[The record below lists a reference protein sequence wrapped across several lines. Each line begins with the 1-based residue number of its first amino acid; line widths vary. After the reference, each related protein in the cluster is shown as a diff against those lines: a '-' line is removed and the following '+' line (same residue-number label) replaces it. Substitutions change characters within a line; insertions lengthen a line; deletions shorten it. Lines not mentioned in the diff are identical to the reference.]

1 MAGLLNFM
9 NNSKIS
15 TLLEVVTVK
24 ASNSSSASWR
34 TLHKHLT
41 VLNSVK
47 NYTEI
52 SDLVGDFEV
61 YLANKK
67 FKPSYH
73 TLLLKHFRSALRSI
87 GYANYTD
94 VKSLPSEKFNS
105 TDFFT
110 ELELT
115 ILFSLECE
123 DIQYSNLCK
132 IMAFTGLRAS
142 DAVGLTEANI
152 VDDTINYVCKK
163 TNRPESIQTD
173 QYVLDLIKEGNFG
186 KPKNYLTI
194 HRNWVAAAGINPDT
208 TTHVF
213 RHSYASNLIDTG
225 VGIDVIRDRL
235 GHASTFPTYIYSKT
249 LTDYISVATQID
261 SDIFLLGKLNIAHL
275 RDISRLMSLIDST
288 MVDKILAKYPCPIT
302 SIQDTKNLLIKR
314 TI

>member
-1 MAGLLNFM
+1 M
-9 NNSKIS
+9 NNFKIS
-15 TLLEVVTVK
+15 TLLEVVTAR

-47 NYTEI
+47 NHAEI
-52 SDLVGDFEV
+52 SDLVKDFEV
-61 YLANKK
+61 YLVNKN

-73 TLLLKHFRSALRSI
+73 TLLLKHFRCALKSI
-87 GYANYTD
+87 GYANYAD
-94 VKSLPSEKFNS
+94 VKSLPVGKFNG

-115 ILFSLECE
+115 ILFSLECR

-152 VDDTINYVCKK
+152 VDDTISYVCNK
-163 TNRPESIQTD
+163 TSRPESIQAD
-173 QYVLDLIKEGNFG
+173 QFVLDLIKEGNFG

-194 HRNWVAAAGINPDT
+194 HRNWVASAGLNPDT

-213 RHSYASNLIDTG
+213 RHSYASNLINTG
-225 VGIDVIRDRL
+225 VDIGVIRDRL
-235 GHASTFPTYIYSKT
+235 GHASTFPTYIYSKK
-249 LTDYISVATQID
+249 LVDYISVATQID
-261 SDIFLLGKLNIAHL
+261 SDLFLLGKLNIAHP
-275 RDISRLMSLIDST
+275 RDISRLLSLIDST
-288 MVDKILAKYPCPIT
+288 MINEILTKNPYPIT
-302 SIQDTKNLLIKR
+302 STQDIHNLLIKR
-314 TI
+314 TK

>member
-1 MAGLLNFM
+1 MQNL
-9 NNSKIS
+9 KIS
-15 TLLEVVTVK
+15 TLLEVVTAK

-47 NYTEI
+47 NHTEI

-73 TLLLKHFRSALRSI
+73 TLLLKHFRSALKSI

-94 VKSLPSEKFNS
+94 VKSLPAEEFNS

-115 ILFSLECE
+115 ILFSLECG

-152 VDDTINYVCKK
+152 VDNTINYVCNK
-163 TNRPESIQTD
+163 TNRPESIQVD

-186 KPKNYLTI
+186 KPKNYLAI
-194 HRNWVAAAGINPDT
+194 HRNWVAAAGLNPDT

-213 RHSYASNLIDTG
+213 RHSYASNLINTG
-225 VGIDVIRDRL
+225 VDIGVIRDRL

-261 SDIFLLGKLNIAHL
+261 SDLFLLGKLNIAHP
-275 RDISRLMSLIDST
+275 RDISRLMSLIDSS
-288 MVDKILAKYPCPIT
+288 MIDKILAKYPCTIT

-314 TI
+314 TK